1 MAPFTIILRLF
12 LFLRLRLSYRCRYRC
27 CYRDRILPPSCSINT
42 CLLRWH
48 LRSWLFWSRQG
59 WRIVNDFSVAHDLN
73 AIPIPMLLLIPGVE
87 AAAIDILTD
96 NFNRLTNYLVD
107 LFVVQARN
115 LQILHPILMCV
126 SLGI

>member
-59 WRIVNDFSVAHDLN
+59 WRIVNDFSVAHDLD

-87 AAAIDILTD
+87 AAAIDIPAD
-96 NFNRLTNYLVD
+96 EFDRFPHHLVN
-107 LFVVQARN
+107 LFGVQARN
-115 LQILHPILMCV
+115 LQILHLILMREC
-126 SLGI
+126 LGI